1 MKRKRVI
8 LTAVVLLIAGGAA
21 AVTLDPA
28 ARVTGW
34 AAGEPFHD
42 GKAATAWRRE
52 LRKTD
57 EVAPAAAV
65 KTLADGKAAA
75 VCGWLLEKAPEP
87 DVRRRAADA
96 LAQMGKDAAPAA
108 KSLVAALADKDAL
121 VRGVAVRAVG
131 ELAPDAPGAVP
142 ALVKLFPDMEAIR
155 AVARFKEQGG
165 EALPELLKLFA
176 HEELTTRLQAM
187 RTAGKIGEPAKS
199 ALPVLM
205 KMMAGDEEPRIRER
219 AAEAIGEFGQSAVE
233 AGAVPALAKALKDT
247 EYKVRRDAAR
257 SLGQIGPAAMP
268 VLADVKA
275 LLKDEE
281 PIVVETAARAA
292 RLIDPSG
299 K

>member
-8 LTAVVLLIAGGAA
+8 LTAVVLAVAVGAA

-28 ARVTGW
+28 ARVSGW
-34 AAGEPFHD
+34 AGGEPFHG
-42 GKAATAWRRE
+42 GKSATGWRRE

-65 KTLADGKAAA
+65 KALAEGKAAA

-87 DVRRRAADA
+87 EVRRRAAES

-108 KSLVAALADKDAL
+108 KSLVSALGDKDAL

-155 AVARFKEQGG
+155 AVARFKADGA
-165 EALPELLKLFA
+165 EALPELLKLFN

-187 RTAGKIGEPAKS
+187 RTVGKIGDPAKS
-199 ALPVLM
+199 AIPILI
-205 KMMAGDEEPRIRER
+205 KTMAEDEEPRIRER
-219 AAEAIGEFGQSAVE
+219 AAEAIGEFGPAAAE
-233 AGAVPALAKALKDT
+233 AGAVPALAKATKDP

-257 SLGQIGPAAMP
+257 SLGQIGPAAKAA
-268 VLADVKA
+268 LADVKA
-275 LLKDEE
+275 LLKDDE
-281 PIVVETAARAA
+281 PIVAETATRAA